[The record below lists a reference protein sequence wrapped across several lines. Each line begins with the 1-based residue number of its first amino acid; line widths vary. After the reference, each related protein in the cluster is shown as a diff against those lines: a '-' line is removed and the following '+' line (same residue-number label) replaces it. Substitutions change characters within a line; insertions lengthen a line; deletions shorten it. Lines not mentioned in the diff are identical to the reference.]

1 MASTKKSNIVSVRF
15 FFAEAIACKI
25 IVFPYTEKKLSFKK
39 ILNINVVRR
48 LFEDHLDQ
56 HLELYVEGKLSA
68 SQRRILMT
76 KWVSQALKKISGMK
90 ESIRRSFE
98 KCGLSVALDG
108 SENVQLS
115 MMTFRTMKCLN
126 DL

>member
-1 MASTKKSNIVSVRF
+1 MQDHSVPIQRKKW
-15 FFAEAIACKI
+15 
-25 IVFPYTEKKLSFKK
+25 SFKK

-48 LFEDHLDQ
+48 LFEDHLDE
-56 HLELYVEGKLSA
+56 HLELHVEGKLSA

-76 KWVSQALKKISGMK
+76 KWVSQAWKKISGMK
-90 ESIRRSFE
+90 ESIRRSF
-98 KCGLSVALDG
+98 KICGLSVALDG